1 MAIHL
6 RGFFILLFFTFQ
18 LSLIGQMDLNVNQ
31 YSGLKS
37 SFGIKAYHSNGVITV
52 IPVKQHNGLDVNDL
66 YAYLKKGDVIL
77 KASSGSV
84 FFTPGVF
91 LPEGALCKLSIRARE
106 TVDFSTTLRN
116 TAKIDVDIRTKG
128 NINIYASG
136 ITSNSGNIHLEGKDI
151 YIRETGIRTAGGN
164 IEICAANSILIS
176 GSGLD
181 TKNGDVVLECNHLM
195 VEMNGIQATEG
206 KCNLYIK
213 EQGIIGGVGIKSRY
227 FSGTG
232 KSLVL
237 NGDGLRVAAS
247 VNLNFSEQIS
257 VLKEGIQMKGWPL
270 YIKAKD
276 LIIGGDEGY
285 GGSGIVTNGGSVKL
299 EVDNNLIVQ
308 ARGLYTAK
316 GKIHIRVKNDVWV
329 RFGGITTLNESIYL
343 ESLKGK
349 ITLDGMNL
357 NSRIDQKTNGGKL
370 DTSNINSKK
379 LILLTEP
386 VVGGGDITI
395 VTH

>member
-6 RGFFILLFFTFQ
+6 RGIIILMFCTFQ
-18 LSLIGQMDLNVNQ
+18 LSLMGQMNLNVNL

-37 SFGIKAYHSNGVITV
+37 SFGIKAYHSKGVITLV
-52 IPVKQHNGLDVNDL
+52 PIKENNGLDVNDL
-66 YAYLKKGDVIL
+66 NAYLKMGDVIL
-77 KASSGSV
+77 KASTGSV
-84 FFTPGVF
+84 LFTAGVF
-91 LPEGALCKLSIRARE
+91 LPNDAMCKLSIRAKE
-106 TVDFSTTLRN
+106 SVDFSTTLIN
-116 TAKIDVDIRTKG
+116 TAKIEVDIRTKG
-128 NINIYASG
+128 NIHIYASG

-151 YIRETGIRTAGGN
+151 YIKETGIRTAGGK
-164 IEICAANSILIS
+164 IELCASNSILIS

-181 TKNGDVVLECNHLM
+181 TKNGDVVMECSNLV
-195 VEMNGIQATEG
+195 VEMNGIHASGG
-206 KCNLYIK
+206 KCNIFVK
-213 EQGIIGGVGIKSRY
+213 EQGTIGGVGIKSRA

-237 NGDGLRVAAS
+237 NGDGLAVSTS
-247 VNLNFSEQIS
+247 VNINFSEEVS

-285 GGSGIVTNGGSVKL
+285 GGSGIVTNGGSVNL
-299 EVDNNLIVQ
+299 EVDNNLTVQ

-316 GKIHIRVKNDVWV
+316 GKIYIRVKNDVWV

-343 ESLKGK
+343 ESIKGK